1 MAPLQNIKREE
12 KCPMQMQKGESVKV
26 WYFTSVSKTYI
37 LILYKIWLN
46 LNHVIQSTSMALKGQ
61 QNQHK

>member
-1 MAPLQNIKREE
+1 MAPLQSIKRKE
-12 KCPMQMQKGESVKV
+12 KCPMQMQRGRSVKV

-46 LNHVIQSTSMALKGQ
+46 LNHVIQSTSMALKRQ